1 MNIFKYS
8 IILFLFCV
16 PNYINASIFC
26 PENKVLN
33 CTDELSNL
41 DKTGRPILMGNSYGH
56 QAKYVDNNQLNSCN
70 AGFVYRT
77 WYVDIN
83 QNDRLDQFELS
94 CIQTLQFNYLPQ
106 TITINFPTNKI
117 YDCKEKISLDKP
129 TWVSGPCDV
138 LGYSYTDE
146 KFEISSD
153 ACYKILR
160 KFKVVN
166 WCNSIGGDHQTW
178 MHTQVIKVI
187 DNTKPSINNCLAQT
201 VFGTD
206 QDCKAEVIL
215 TTSAFDAITCSA
227 QNLLWTAQIDLWGD
241 GSIDLTYG
249 FNLTGEFKL
258 NPTKNNEEISIKLP
272 NRIGIGKHK
281 IHWNVRDE
289 CGNAISCHSDFEV
302 KDLKKPTPYLHLF
315 LTASFDAQ
323 SMPLMLPA
331 RIFNVNSEDN
341 CSPKNKLT
349 YAFSNDPKDS
359 IKIIDCNNFG
369 FQFFTIYVFDEYGN
383 IDFAEVFMIVFDN
396 GTCSGSFSFP
406 GKIARSN
413 GSAIENSMLFMENG
427 QESFATMSAIEGEF
441 LFEDIPLYDNFKVWA
456 EVDESINGKVD
467 IADFLMLQDYLLGKG
482 SLKDFE
488 WLAADVDL
496 DGKVKISDLTTLRNF
511 ILKNEKSFQLGRKWK
526 VVADP
531 KEITKN
537 NLESQNEKLSILN
550 FDGNIDFSAVCLG
563 DITEANTIEGE
574 GRSLHFLD
582 RKIENNTLK
591 YKVTQDYKLKGLQ
604 LEIIIPEVF
613 QYDLKS
619 EFFKFQF
626 DNSYFDEA
634 KQTLR
639 VMIANEFS
647 INIGEVLF
655 SLDFVPSAESRVMP
669 SLSQKNNTF
678 VDEKGQAHTIRE
690 RLISTNTSNLV
701 ISPNPLMGDQFFI
714 NQTDAIVN
722 MIYTL
727 EGRTINFMQVDGMI
741 SLLDNQLAN
750 GLYFVSLTTA
760 NGAVEVVK
768 LFVIR

>member
-1 MNIFKYS
+1 MNIFKNS
-8 IILFLFCV
+8 VILFLFCV
-16 PNYINASIFC
+16 PFYMNASIFC

-41 DKTGRPILMGNSYGH
+41 DKTGRPILMGNSYGY
-56 QAKYVDNNQLNSCN
+56 QAKYIDNNQLNSCN

-106 TITINFPTNKI
+106 TITINFPTNKT
-117 YDCKEKISLDKP
+117 YDCKENITLDKP

-138 LGYSYTDE
+138 LGYSYSDE

-166 WCNSIGGDHQTW
+166 WCNPIGGDHQTW
-178 MHTQVIKVI
+178 MHNQVIKVV
-187 DNTKPSINNCLAQT
+187 DNSKPTINTCLTQN
-201 VFGTD
+201 VFGTG

-215 TTSAFDAITCSA
+215 TTSAFDAITCSE

-241 GSIDLTYG
+241 GTIDLTYG
-249 FNLTGEFKL
+249 FNLTGDFRL
-258 NPTKNNEEISIKLP
+258 NPTKNNEEISIKLKD
-272 NRIGIGKHK
+272 RIGIGKHK

-302 KDLKKPTPYLHLF
+302 KDLKKPTPYMHLF

-349 YAFSNDPKDS
+349 YAFSNDAKDS
-359 IKIIDCNNFG
+359 VKIIDCNNFG

-383 IDFAEVFMIVFDN
+383 SDFAEVFMIVFDN
-396 GTCSGSFSFP
+396 ETCSGSFSFP
-406 GKIARSN
+406 GKIIRSN
-413 GSAIENSMLFMENG
+413 GSIIENSMLYMDNG
-427 QESFATMSAIEGEF
+427 QRSYETMSANYGEF

-456 EVDESINGKVD
+456 NVDESINGKVD
-467 IADFLMLQDYLLGKG
+467 IADFLRLQDYLLGKG

-488 WLAADVDL
+488 WVAADVDM
-496 DGKVKISDLTTLRNF
+496 DGKVKISDLTTLRSF
-511 ILKNEKSFQLGRKWK
+511 ILKNEKSFKQGRKWK
-526 VVADP
+526 VIADP

-537 NLESQNEKLSILN
+537 TLDVQIEKLSIMN

-563 DITEANTIEGE
+563 DITEANSIVGE

-582 RKIENNTLK
+582 RKIDNNSIK
-591 YKVTQDYKLKGLQ
+591 YTVNQNYNLKGLQ
-604 LEIIIPEVF
+604 FEIIIPKGF
-613 QYDLKS
+613 QYDFNS
-619 EFFKFQF
+619 EFFKLQI
-626 DNSYFDEA
+626 DNTYFDEEN
-634 KQTLR
+634 QTLR

-647 INIGEVLF
+647 INNGEVLF
-655 SLDFVPSAESRVMP
+655 SLNFESQGESKLLP
-669 SLSQKNNTF
+669 SLSQNNNIF
-678 VDEKGQAHTIRE
+678 VDGKGQSHTIKE
-690 RLISTNTSNLV
+690 RLISIKTSNLV
-701 ISPNPLMGDQFFI
+701 ISPNPVMGDQFFI
-714 NQTDAIVN
+714 NQPDAVVN
-722 MIYTL
+722 MIHSMDGKTV
-727 EGRTINFMQVDGMI
+727 NFLQTDEII
-741 SLLDNQLAN
+741 SLLDSQLTN
-750 GLYFVSLTTA
+750 GLYLVSLTTKS
-760 NGAVEVVK
+760 GEVEVVK